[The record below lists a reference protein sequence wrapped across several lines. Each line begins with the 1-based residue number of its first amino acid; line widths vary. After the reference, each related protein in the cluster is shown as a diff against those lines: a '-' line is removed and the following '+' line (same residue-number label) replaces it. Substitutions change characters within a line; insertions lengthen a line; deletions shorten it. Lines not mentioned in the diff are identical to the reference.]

1 MIAVATMS
9 AVSAVATMSAV
20 AGMCRMVFV
29 PGVILVIRRMLVL
42 QVLRVLGGM
51 PCFGMQGMFLAPLAV
66 FRVR

>member
-9 AVSAVATMSAV
+9 TMSAV

-66 FRVR
+66 FCVR

>member
-9 AVSAVATMSAV
+9 TMSTMSAV
-20 AGMCRMVFV
+20 AGMRRMVFV